1 MTFLSFKI
9 SFLSAT
15 LQKKKYTDRDNK
27 ENRGRRMWA
36 LLNTVVSSEEVFSPN
51 KCNKM
56 LL

>member
-1 MTFLSFKI
+1 MQNFFSVSYT
-9 SFLSAT
+9 T
-15 LQKKKYTDRDNK
+15 EKKYTDRDNK